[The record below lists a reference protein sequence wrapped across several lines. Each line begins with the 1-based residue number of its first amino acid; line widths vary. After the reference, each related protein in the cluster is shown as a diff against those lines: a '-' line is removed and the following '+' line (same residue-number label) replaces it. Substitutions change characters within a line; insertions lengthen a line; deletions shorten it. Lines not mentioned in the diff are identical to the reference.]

1 MTPSPRMRISPS
13 LSSFAF
19 DAVDDGVEARERAPP
34 GVHDGVEAV
43 RRVG

>member
-19 DAVDDGVEARERAPP
+19 DDVDDGIEGER
-34 GVHDGVEAV
+34 
-43 RRVG
+43 